1 MSVKLAGISAQT
13 QKPNTKSEG
22 WFVSIKGSKR
32 QLKNLINTAGL
43 GVRLLYI
50 IKSEYSNLL
59 SSRELT

>member
-50 IKSEYSNLL
+50 IKANIQICCQAGS
-59 SSRELT
+59 

>member
-32 QLKNLINTAGL
+32 QSKNLINTAGL

-50 IKSEYSNLL
+50 IKVNIQICCQAGS
-59 SSRELT
+59 